1 MAGQIPLFEIVD
13 GLLRQVHPDKA
24 DAMRAKH
31 RTKRVAPLVI
41 DVILTQAE
49 LDQLEADGIAFK
61 ARREAQKKRE
71 AEMEAV
77 NQRSLDQAI
86 AAKAKL
92 AKLGLTPAEL
102 EALFGT
108 GSEKSE

>member
-1 MAGQIPLFEIVD
+1 MAGQIPLFEVVD
-13 GLLRQVHPDKA
+13 GLLRQVDPAKA
-24 DAMRAKH
+24 DALRSKN
-31 RTKRVAPLVI
+31 RTRRVAGLAVDI
-41 DVILTQAE
+41 ILTQAE
-49 LDQLEADGIAFK
+49 LKQIETDAAEFR

-71 AEMEAV
+71 AEMEII